1 MGLAFSAV
9 EKLKKICCRSRTN
22 GLAFEGDPTEPP
34 EGFLEIFGGC
44 DERQREFFEALL
56 DQQLR
61 TADVTKENFLDGV
74 KGGRS
79 PGEFVKFESDYCVE
93 EGAPIGESPYGVV
106 RWVTHSGSA
115 DGKMAV
121 KIIYKD
127 LASPDQL
134 WQISN
139 ELGA

>member
-34 EGFLEIFGGC
+34 GGFLEIFGGC

-74 KGGRS
+74 KGGRL
-79 PGEFVKFESDYCVE
+79 PGEFVKFESDYCVG